1 MASTAMEKTA
11 EELRKE
17 IEELHRQQREITERL
32 RDPRGIRR
40 GGLAGIG
47 PRNFGANGGRGF
59 GRTGPQRGFVRQG
72 ESIDPEDQPTPKR
85 RLLSAVVKV
94 EDGELAEEGRTKE
107 TQEEEP
113 KKEDLQ
119 MGGRDDE
126 QRENARR
133 GFGGFRR
140 DANQRV
146 PRVGNDIPTGEP
158 VPRVLPKDED
168 PTLVNRNK
176 RMLNRLLG
184 TLTKFQEEDKHLSST
199 EAYMRRSDSLK
210 RAEERAREESEK
222 LRQQEREE
230 LAEKRRRDLTLR
242 ARVAAKAEEKKLEL
256 VFLRWAEHHNKLCNF
271 LRTKAE
277 PPIFYMPAKPLEDD
291 ASSTEQRKEKEL
303 LEWKARRREELTE
316 YQKQLTENY
325 LANVEAEL
333 ERWQNARNAWKAN
346 NKANLQE
353 TMDQELETHRQAH
366 GPKTSKIP
374 RGDDNEEDVED
385 DVGEDDMMD
394 DVLVVDDNGIRRVDE
409 EVETEAGKI
418 SPSPEE
424 RN

>member
-1 MASTAMEKTA
+1 MASAAVEKTA

-40 GGLAGIG
+40 GGLAGNG
-47 PRNFGANGGRGF
+47 PRNFGTNGGRGF
-59 GRTGPQRGFVRQG
+59 GRTGPLRGFVRPG
-72 ESIDPEDQPTPKR
+72 ESIDPEDLPAPKR

-94 EDGELAEEGRTKE
+94 EDGELADEGKGKE
-107 TQEEEP
+107 AQEEEDVRM
-113 KKEDLQ
+113 ES
-119 MGGRDDE
+119 RDNE
-126 QRENARR
+126 QRENSRR
-133 GFGGFRR
+133 GFGGFRK
-140 DANQRV
+140 DVNQRV
-146 PRVGNDIPTGEP
+146 SRMGNDIPTGEP

-176 RMLNRLLG
+176 RMLGRLLG
-184 TLTKFQEEDKHLSST
+184 TLTKFQEEDKQLSST

-222 LRQQEREE
+222 LRQQEREQ

-256 VFLRWAEHHNKLCNF
+256 IFLRWAEHHKKLCNF

-291 ASSTEQRKEKEL
+291 ATLTEQRKEKEF
-303 LEWKARRREELTE
+303 LEWKARRREELIE
-316 YQKQLTENY
+316 YQKQITENH
-325 LANVEAEL
+325 LINVEAEL
-333 ERWQNARNAWKAN
+333 ERWQNARNARKSN

-374 RGDDNEEDVED
+374 RGDDNEEDIED
-385 DVGEDDMMD
+385 DVGEDDMLD

-409 EVETEAGKI
+409 EAETEAGKI

-424 RN
+424 RS